1 MVRDMTNGSIPKHMV
16 SYAVPLIFANLLQQL
31 YQTVDSI
38 IVGQYKGKE
47 ALASI
52 GAAGPIMNI
61 LIFLIV
67 GLSLGA
73 SILMAEYFGAK
84 DYIALKKEMATSL
97 VSGLCLTIV
106 LSALSFGGG
115 GIFIRLTRTPAQIA
129 PMAAEYLK
137 VISLGLI
144 FTFFYNIL
152 SAGLRAIGDSKAPL
166 YVLLFTTVLHVI
178 MAVRFVGYMDLGV
191 KGAAYATVIS
201 QGLSSLLLFIYI
213 NFRVPLLKMR
223 FSELR
228 ISREYLRKTIDFS
241 SISAVQQTM
250 LYVGRLLVQSGI
262 NTLGVDAVAAFNA
275 VSIIDSYVLAP
286 GDSLATALTT
296 FSAQNKGGGR
306 YERIPK
312 GLKNMIVIAEIYTVA
327 AAVLIYGGSRNLLL
341 IFLKPEDSVAIQ
353 YGLLYI
359 LPMACFYFLTGIT
372 NTLQG
377 YFRGIGN
384 LKITLIA
391 TIIQIPIRVILTYA
405 LLERFGIQA
414 VVIGTVAGWIC
425 MILYEYISYKKYGR
439 FPCLSQ
445 TVMTVS
451 ENGIDIQSSV
461 K

>member
-1 MVRDMTNGSIPKHMV
+1 MVRDMTHGNIPKHMIF
-16 SYAVPLIFANLLQQL
+16 YAVPLIFANLLQQF

-38 IVGQYKGKE
+38 IVGQFKGKE

-67 GLSLGA
+67 GLSLGT

-84 DYIALKKEMATSL
+84 DYSALKKEMATSL
-97 VSGLCLTIV
+97 VAGFYLTIV
-106 LSALSFGGG
+106 LSVLAFAGSGL
-115 GIFIRLTRTPAQIA
+115 FIRMTRTPLEIA
-129 PMAAEYLK
+129 PMAEEYLQ
-137 VISLGLI
+137 VISLGLV

-152 SAGLRAIGDSKAPL
+152 AAGLRSIGDSKAPL
-166 YVLLFTTVLHVI
+166 FVLIITTGIHILL
-178 MAVRFVGYMDLGV
+178 AYSFVGNLDLGV

-201 QGLSSLLLFIYI
+201 QALSALLLFIYI
-213 NFRVPLLKMR
+213 NIKVPYLKMKM
-223 FSELR
+223 SELKV
-228 ISREYLRKTIDFS
+228 SREFLRKTIDFS

-250 LYVGRLLVQSGI
+250 LYLGRLLVQSGI

-286 GDSLATALTT
+286 GDSLAASITT

-312 GLKNMIVIAEIYTVA
+312 GLKTMLVIAEVYTVA
-327 AAVLIYGGSRNLLL
+327 VTFLIYGGSRNLLL
-341 IFLKPEDSVAIQ
+341 IFLKPQDTAAIQ
-353 YGLLYI
+353 FGLLYI
-359 LPMACFYFLTGIT
+359 LPMACFYFLSGIT
-372 NTLQG
+372 NTFQG

-391 TIIQIPIRVILTYA
+391 TIIQIPIRVVLTYT
-405 LLERFGIQA
+405 LLGRFGIQA

-425 MILYEYISYKKYGR
+425 MSIYEYVSYRKWGR
-439 FPCLSQ
+439 FPANQLS
-445 TVMTVS
+445 
-451 ENGIDIQSSV
+451 
-461 K
+461 